1 MSDEGYFSGS
11 QYDPE
16 TVRFFDVAHEGAQ
29 IRAIAAHIQHLSD
42 LRGAEF
48 RSIVILPTDQVARAS
63 AEMVVE
69 LISPLPWPIS
79 ITDKLPH
86 YVGPLDAVVVVGE
99 RSDADWASLALI
111 TAARRGATT
120 ALIGPGRGPLD
131 EDAPE
136 ETLSFPIPPTADGA
150 SPSRYITGLLAI
162 LWSITDAEVIV
173 AERLHELADAA
184 DEELQQ
190 LSPERDATVNPGRAL
205 RDFTAD
211 ARVVH
216 TGSRLEQP
224 ADLPAGVNVGLAV
237 ARCAATIWS
246 TRGLSG
252 EFLEPEL
259 VPMVLERNQESAPK
273 DDIFYDPFL
282 DGEKNL
288 VPLKIIVWGQAD
300 SALPHSLAM
309 ACTDA
314 DTSDLVCAVRL
325 LVRAFAATA
334 YDVSKE
340 D

>member
-1 MSDEGYFSGS
+1 MNDDGYFSGA

-29 IRAIAAHIQHLSD
+29 IRTIAAHTQHLGA

-48 RSIVILPTDQVARAS
+48 RSIIILPTDQVARGS

-69 LISPLPWPIS
+69 LNSPLLTPIT

-86 YVGPLDAVVVVGE
+86 FVGALDLVVVVGE
-99 RSDADWASLALI
+99 RADADWASLALI
-111 TAARRGATT
+111 SAARRGASC
-120 ALIGPGRGPLD
+120 ALIGPGRGPLH

-136 ETLSFPIPPTADGA
+136 AAINFPVPPTADGA
-150 SPSRYITGLLAI
+150 SPSRYVAGLLAL
-162 LWSITDAEVIV
+162 LWSISDDGVMV
-173 AERLHELADAA
+173 ADRLHELADAA
-184 DEELQQ
+184 DAELEQ

-205 RDFTAD
+205 RDFTAN
-211 ARVVH
+211 ARVIH
-216 TGSRLEQP
+216 TASRVEQP

-246 TRGLSG
+246 SRGLSG

-259 VPMVLERNQESAPK
+259 VPVALERNQESAAG
-273 DDIFYDPFL
+273 DDVFYDPFL
-282 DGEKNL
+282 DGEKTL
-288 VPLKIIVWGQAD
+288 VPLKTIVWGQAQ
-300 SALPHSLAM
+300 SHLPNSLAM
-309 ACTDA
+309 ACTDT
-314 DTSDLVCAVRL
+314 DTSDLVCAVQL
-325 LVRAFAATA
+325 LTRAFAATA